1 MPIDLEKLAD
11 PRHTVVL
18 LQECQ
23 EGVIGPNA
31 VLPELAEAAREG
43 LIPALARLTAAARRA
58 GVRVVHCL
66 AVTRTDGFGRHRNAP
81 LFFAAQRSKNPL
93 HEGTA
98 AVEVARGIEV
108 GPEDVIVTRRQ
119 GLTPFAYSELDPML
133 RNESIRTI
141 VACGVSLNV
150 AIPALTFEAVSAG
163 YSVVV
168 ARDAVVG
175 VPAAY
180 GEAVLDN
187 TLRAV
192 ATVTHTEELIAAWG
206 A

>member
-1 MPIDLEKLAD
+1 MPVDLSRVAD

-23 EGVIGPNA
+23 EGVIGPRA
-31 VLPELAEAAREG
+31 VLPELARVARES
-43 LIPALARLTAAARRA
+43 LIPCVSRLTAGARRA
-58 GVRVVHCL
+58 GIRVVHCL
-66 AVTRTDGFGRHRNAP
+66 AETRVDGFGRHRNAP
-81 LFFAAQRSKNPL
+81 LFFAAQRSENPL
-93 HEGTA
+93 LEGTT

-108 GPEDVIVTRRQ
+108 GADDVVFTRRQ

-133 RNESIRTI
+133 RNEGIRTI

-150 AIPALTFEAVSAG
+150 AILALTFEAVSAG

-168 ARDAVVG
+168 PRDAVAG
-175 VPAAY
+175 VPASY
-180 GEAVLDN
+180 GEDVLDN

-192 ATVTHTEELIAAWG
+192 ATVTRTDELIAAWSS
-206 A
+206 